1 MNTSLP
7 LLILSGLFL
16 NLPVQLG
23 LGVKEIWHGSNRS
36 VASSLLESLIL
47 FLCVIIQWLLFTFIF
62 HPLNLGF
69 FQYFLLF
76 PLSVGISTGF
86 ESLFLLVIPKADEN
100 AKRVFLFPSVSG
112 LSIAAVLLVMCLAET
127 ASAALILDAG
137 FSCGVFFSIVILKTI
152 RFRVSNEKTHIL
164 FRGLPLLLISMG
176 LLALVCESVAIIYLS
191 TKGTF

>member
-1 MNTSLP
+1 MNSSLS

-16 NLPVQLG
+16 NLPVQFG
-23 LGVKEIWHGSNRS
+23 LGIKEIWHESNRS
-36 VASSLLESLIL
+36 LVFPLLECIIL
-47 FLCVIIQWLLFTFIF
+47 FLCVIIQWLLFSFIF

-69 FQYFLLF
+69 FQYFLIF

-86 ESLFLLVIPKADEN
+86 ELLFRLAIPKADEN

-112 LSIAAVLLVMCLAET
+112 LSIAAVFLVMCLAET
-127 ASAALILDAG
+127 AGGALILDAG

-176 LLALVCESVAIIYLS
+176 LLALVWGSVATIYLS
-191 TKGTF
+191 TRGTF